1 MTTQTY
7 TQQFEALRERVRT
20 ILETRH
26 ESGRDCGGFYD
37 RKIKNEIRKQ
47 LFHEAAKKKKT
58 VRKALMMPSWQCL
71 CVEEALNVGLFTTD
85 THIVAIEG
93 NKKAAT
99 KMRHR
104 LKELGFNNV
113 EVIRKNIAKITQSD
127 LGYEKFDF
135 VYLDLC
141 STPSDTIERWMQS
154 TLSHAVRWSTPV
166 AMTFIYADRSNN
178 CLHRDWEFR
187 QSVNRAS
194 AEYKFSNN
202 HSRNYCCNSIA
213 NMTLQ
218 TLLPAG
224 KNRIVKYGR
233 AYRND
238 SLAMPMVTF
247 LTGYGLNQKWET
259 HKRFPYDFGFK
270 DGSRCLP
277 LTGKRWSGM
286 RFE

>member
-1 MTTQTY
+1 MTRTKEETQRIQKQLDQLKRQY
-7 TQQFEALRERVRT
+7 KEM
-20 ILETRH
+20 
-26 ESGRDCGGFYD
+26 GGYYD
-37 RKIKNEIRKQ
+37 RKVKNEIRKQ

-58 VRKALMMPSWQCL
+58 VHKALMMPSWQCL

-93 NKKAAT
+93 NKQAAFIM
-99 KMRHR
+99 KHR

-113 EVIRKNIAKITQSD
+113 EVIRKNIGKITQSD
-127 LGYEKFDF
+127 LGYQKFDF

-141 STPSDTIERWMQS
+141 STPSDTVEEWMQS

-194 AEYKFSNN
+194 EEYKFSNIG
-202 HSRNYCCNSIA
+202 SRNYCCNSIA

-233 AYRND
+233 AYTND
-238 SLAMPMVTF
+238 LLAMPMVTF
-247 LTGYGLNQKWET
+247 LTGYGRKQKWET

-270 DGSRCLP
+270 GGSRNLVLSNEQ
-277 LTGKRWSGM
+277 LTGAAY
-286 RFE
+286 E

>member
-1 MTTQTY
+1 MTRTKEETQRIQKQLDQLKRQY
-7 TQQFEALRERVRT
+7 KEM
-20 ILETRH
+20 
-26 ESGRDCGGFYD
+26 GGYYD
-37 RKIKNEIRKQ
+37 RKVKNEIRKQ

-58 VRKALMMPSWQCL
+58 VHKALMMPSWQCL
-71 CVEEALNVGLFTTD
+71 CVEEALDVGLFTTD
-85 THIVAIEG
+85 THIVAIEE
-93 NKKAAT
+93 NKQAAFIM
-99 KMRHR
+99 KHR

-113 EVIRKNIAKITQSD
+113 EVIRKNIGKITQSD
-127 LGYEKFDF
+127 LGYQKFDF

-141 STPSDTIERWMQS
+141 STPSDTVEEWMQS

-194 AEYKFSNN
+194 EEYKFSNIG
-202 HSRNYCCNSIA
+202 SRNYCCNSIA

-233 AYRND
+233 AYTND
-238 SLAMPMVTF
+238 LLAMPMVTF
-247 LTGYGLNQKWET
+247 LTGYGRKQKWET

-270 DGSRCLP
+270 GGSRNLVLSNEQ
-277 LTGKRWSGM
+277 LTGAGY
-286 RFE
+286 E

>member
-1 MTTQTY
+1 MTSTQEA
-7 TQQFEALRERVRT
+7 TQDATQRLQQQLNQVKRQCKEM
-20 ILETRH
+20 
-26 ESGRDCGGFYD
+26 GGYYN
-37 RKIKNEIRKQ
+37 RKVKNEIRKQ

-93 NKKAAT
+93 NKQAAFIM
-99 KMRHR
+99 KHR

-113 EVIRKNIAKITQSD
+113 EVIRKNIAKIKQSD
-127 LGYEKFDF
+127 LGYQKFDF

-141 STPSDTIERWMQS
+141 STPSASVERWMKS
-154 TLSHAVRWSTPV
+154 TLSNAIEWSTPV
-166 AMTFIYADRSNN
+166 AMTYMYADRKKN
-178 CLHRDWEFR
+178 CHGRSWEFS
-187 QSVNRAS
+187 QSLNRTS
-194 AEYKFSNN
+194 QEYKFSTEDE
-202 HSRNYCCNSIA
+202 RTQCCNLVA

-218 TLLPAG
+218 ALSSAG

-233 AYRND
+233 AYTNA

-247 LTGYGLNQKWET
+247 LTGYGRKQKWET

-270 DGSRCLP
+270 GGSKNLVLSNEQ
-277 LTGKRWSGM
+277 LTGAGY
-286 RFE
+286 E

>member
-1 MTTQTY
+1 MTRTKEETQRIQKQLDQLKRQY
-7 TQQFEALRERVRT
+7 KEM
-20 ILETRH
+20 
-26 ESGRDCGGFYD
+26 GGYYD
-37 RKIKNEIRKQ
+37 RKVKNEIRKQ

-58 VRKALMMPSWQCL
+58 VHKALMMPSWQCL
-71 CVEEALNVGLFTTD
+71 CVEEALDVGLFTTD
-85 THIVAIEG
+85 THIVAIEE
-93 NKKAAT
+93 NKQAAFIM
-99 KMRHR
+99 KHR

-113 EVIRKNIAKITQSD
+113 EVIRKNIGKITQSD
-127 LGYEKFDF
+127 LGYQKFDF

-141 STPSDTIERWMQS
+141 STPSDTVEEWMQS
-154 TLSHAVRWSTPV
+154 TLSHAVRWATPV

-194 AEYKFSNN
+194 EEYKFSNIG
-202 HSRNYCCNSIA
+202 SRNYCCNSIA

-233 AYRND
+233 AYTND

-247 LTGYGLNQKWET
+247 LMGYGLKQKHET
-259 HKRFPYDFGFK
+259 HKKFTYDLGFK
-270 DGSRCLP
+270 GGSKNLVLSNEQ
-277 LTGKRWSGM
+277 LTGAGY
-286 RFE
+286 E

>member
-1 MTTQTY
+1 MTRTKEETQRIQKQLDQLKRQY
-7 TQQFEALRERVRT
+7 KEM
-20 ILETRH
+20 
-26 ESGRDCGGFYD
+26 GGYYD
-37 RKIKNEIRKQ
+37 RKVKNEIRKQ

-58 VRKALMMPSWQCL
+58 VHKALMMPSWQCL
-71 CVEEALNVGLFTTD
+71 CVEEALDVGLFTTD
-85 THIVAIEG
+85 THIVAIEE
-93 NKKAAT
+93 NKQAAFIM
-99 KMRHR
+99 KHR

-113 EVIRKNIAKITQSD
+113 EVIRKNIGKITQSD
-127 LGYEKFDF
+127 LGYQKFDF

-141 STPSDTIERWMQS
+141 STPSDTVEEWMQS

-194 AEYKFSNN
+194 EEYKFSNIG
-202 HSRNYCCNSIA
+202 SRNYCCNSIA

-233 AYRND
+233 AYTND
-238 SLAMPMVTF
+238 LLAMPMVTF
-247 LTGYGLNQKWET
+247 LTGYGRKQKWET

-270 DGSRCLP
+270 GGSRNLVLSNAQ
-277 LTGKRWSGM
+277 LTGAAY
-286 RFE
+286 E